1 MKKNCFLLFLFL
13 SLSFL
18 FSIPLSFASLP
29 LSHLVFVI
37 DPGHGG
43 VDPGSVVDGIY
54 EKEINLKISQV
65 LKNELQLL
73 GATVY
78 MTREGDYDLSYP
90 NAYLRKKS
98 DFDERISFIQEKRPD
113 YYLSIHLNYLE
124 DSSYYGPQ
132 VFYSSVN
139 SKNYELAQTLQERL
153 NSSLGTNRKIKKISS
168 FLYMYS
174 KIKTPGVL
182 IECGFLSN
190 LEERKKLM
198 DDEYIHKFASVIA
211 QSFNI

>member
-1 MKKNCFLLFLFL
+1 MNRNFLLLIVFV
-13 SLSFL
+13 SLAVL
-18 FSIPLSFASLP
+18 FSMPLSSASLP

-43 VDPGSVVDGIY
+43 VDPGSVVEGIY
-54 EKEINLKISQV
+54 EKDINLKISQA

-73 GATVY
+73 GASVY

-90 NAYLRKKS
+90 GAYLRKKS
-98 DFDERISFIQEKRPD
+98 DFDERIAFIQEKRPD
-113 YYLSIHLNYLE
+113 YYLSIHLNYL
-124 DSSYYGPQ
+124 DNSNYYGPQ

-139 SKNYELAQTLQERL
+139 PKNFEIAQWIQEEF
-153 NSSLGTNRKIKKISS
+153 NHSLETHRKVKKISS
-168 FLYMYS
+168 SLYMYS

-198 DDEYIHKFASVIA
+198 DDEYILKLASLIA
-211 QSFNI
+211 QSFSI

>member
-1 MKKNCFLLFLFL
+1 MNRNFLLLIVFV
-13 SLSFL
+13 SLAVL
-18 FSIPLSFASLP
+18 FSTPLSFASLP

-43 VDPGSVVDGIY
+43 VDPGSVVEGIY
-54 EKEINLKISQV
+54 EKDINLKISQA

-73 GATVY
+73 GASVY

-90 NAYLRKKS
+90 GAYLRKKS
-98 DFDERISFIQEKRPD
+98 DFDARVKFIHEKRPD
-113 YYLSIHLNYLE
+113 YYLSIHLNYL
-124 DSSYYGPQ
+124 DNSNYYGPQ

-139 SKNYELAQTLQERL
+139 PKNFEIAQRIQEEF
-153 NSSLGTNRKIKKISS
+153 NHSLGTHRKVKKISS
-168 FLYMYS
+168 SLYMYS

-198 DDEYIHKFASVIA
+198 DDEYILNLASLIA
-211 QSFNI
+211 QSFSI